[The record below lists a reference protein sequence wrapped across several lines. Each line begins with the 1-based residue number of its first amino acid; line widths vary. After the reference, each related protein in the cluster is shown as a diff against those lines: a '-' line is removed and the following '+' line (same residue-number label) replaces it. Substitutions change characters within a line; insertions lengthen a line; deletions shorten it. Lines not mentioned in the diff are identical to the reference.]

1 MRAMQLRRTGSLE
14 PGAQPL
20 EETELPIPEPAHG
33 EVRIRVS
40 TCGVCH
46 TELDQIEGRIK
57 APRLPVVP
65 GHQVVGCVDAVGEG
79 AGRHQLGDRLGVGW
93 IYRSSGSSDENLADE
108 FMATGRDADGG
119 YAEYMVVPEKYAY
132 PVPDVF
138 SDRDA
143 APLLCAGGVG
153 YRALTLSG
161 IQDGQALGLTGF
173 GGSAHLVLQLVRH
186 LYPNTRVYVFAR
198 AESARAFAL
207 ELGACWSG
215 DTSETAPEPLHA
227 IIDTTPAWKPVVEA
241 MAQLAPGGRLV
252 INAIRK
258 QDDDKEC
265 LLDLNYDRHLW
276 QEKEIKTV
284 ANVTRHDIV
293 AFLEY
298 AAAIPIRVEV
308 ETYGLTDANQALLD
322 LKYQAVRG
330 SKVLAI
336 EQ

>member
-198 AESARAFAL
+198 DESARAFAL
-207 ELGACWSG
+207 ELGARWSG